1 LQSAHTDML
10 ISQIAQMKLLDGS
23 NYYSWQEDIDMITTV
38 GEIDDSLWFDR
49 PTESTV
55 DTPNYEH
62 R

>member
-1 LQSAHTDML
+1 ML